1 MPKKSEEIQ
10 SRNRL
15 TLDLTDEDL
24 RILDN
29 LANSRKTTRNAIV
42 RKAIRTLNNLEKET
56 VHLTTKDGSIIP
68 LEVIYS

>member
-29 LANSRKTTRNAIV
+29 LANLRKTTRNAIV